1 MYRLLGFRNGAK
13 LDEIQDRHK
22 DHVWIFYSTEP
33 VDHLI
38 LDNMISAVFISTLL
52 LILVFIT
59 IRYTVIVYCGIAPIC
74 LPELPV

>member
-1 MYRLLGFRNGAK
+1 MYRLLVFRNGAK

-38 LDNMISAVFISTLL
+38 LVNMISAVFISTLL

-59 IRYTVIVYCGIAPIC
+59 ILVHGDSILWY
-74 LPELPV
+74 